1 MKKTN
6 ILSIDYGTK
15 YIGAAYWNERSGLTM
30 PIGTFINDQYLMFNL
45 GSTLERYAIGK
56 VVIGYPKQH
65 TWLQKKIDALIKQL
79 TFIEK
84 KLEVVKVDEEYTSVQ
99 AAETLWTHDKTL
111 AEDTVA
117 AMHILEYYLKEKEL
131 C

>member
-1 MKKTN
+1 MLILISLIFLFSLCMKKTN

-65 TWLQKKIDALIKQL
+65 T
-79 TFIEK
+79 
-84 KLEVVKVDEEYTSVQ
+84 
-99 AAETLWTHDKTL
+99 
-111 AEDTVA
+111 
-117 AMHILEYYLKEKEL
+117 
-131 C
+131 